1 MKTIM
6 HVDMNSYFATAEQQA
21 NPYLRGR
28 PIGIIKGRTGLPAGR
43 QGCIIAASVEAKRF
57 GVKTGSTV
65 WEAKQKCPQIIL
77 VPSDMDKY
85 FALTKRMISII
96 SHYSPTI
103 EIFSIDEAFLD
114 VTDTQKIFAGGAWEI
129 ALEIKNKI
137 KIEMG
142 EWMKCSIGIS
152 YTKLLAKLASE
163 MQKPDGLTFLGP
175 EDYLQKTQNIAVEE
189 ICGIGMARTR
199 YLHDRGV
206 FKLGQA
212 RKLELP
218 PEIADLVW
226 LKNEE
231 QLTTVDDLD
240 PAKSV
245 GRTFTAFSML
255 DTQSS
260 ILKLV
265 RNLIEETAAKL
276 REMGM
281 GGRTLYLTLN
291 PSPNLGEGHYTKTL
305 KDPVCDPQVIFDLL
319 SREYLKNPVVG
330 IRKAGVNISNLAF
343 SVQRSVFDKREK
355 VLRVVDE
362 VNEKYGLFTAYPASL
377 LGGELIRPEMT
388 GFLGD
393 KWYRFGS

>member
-1 MKTIM
+1 ML
-6 HVDMNSYFATAEQQA
+6 
-21 NPYLRGR
+21 NP
-28 PIGIIKGRTGLPAGR
+28 
-43 QGCIIAASVEAKRF
+43 
-57 GVKTGSTV
+57 
-65 WEAKQKCPQIIL
+65 
-77 VPSDMDKY
+77 
-85 FALTKRMISII
+85 
-96 SHYSPTI
+96 
-103 EIFSIDEAFLD
+103 
-114 VTDTQKIFAGGAWEI
+114 
-129 ALEIKNKI
+129 
-137 KIEMG
+137 
-142 EWMKCSIGIS
+142 
-152 YTKLLAKLASE
+152 
-163 MQKPDGLTFLGP
+163 
-175 EDYLQKTQNIAVEE
+175 
-189 ICGIGMARTR
+189 
-199 YLHDRGV
+199 
-206 FKLGQA
+206 
-212 RKLELP
+212 
-218 PEIADLVW
+218 
-226 LKNEE
+226 
-231 QLTTVDDLD
+231 
-240 PAKSV
+240 
-245 GRTFTAFSML
+245 
-255 DTQSS
+255 QSS

-393 KWYRFGS
+393 KAFYLGRT